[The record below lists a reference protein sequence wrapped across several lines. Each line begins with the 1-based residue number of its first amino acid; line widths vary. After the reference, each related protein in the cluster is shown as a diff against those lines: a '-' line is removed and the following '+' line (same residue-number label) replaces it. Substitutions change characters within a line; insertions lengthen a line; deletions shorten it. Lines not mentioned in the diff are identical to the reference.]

1 MRNRFSLLTLLAA
14 FLILAPAAGAEA
26 QDCGNWRDPVLCQPE
41 LQKTDA
47 DRRWDRFDPNRTL
60 EIPPSTDI
68 EIELRGRDQDGRT
81 FPQYRIVLGYD
92 DRDCGSVLEIEDR
105 GEGRISL
112 RARRSDG
119 RCRLELFAP
128 GNMNFSWRVDI
139 EVTAGARSGYTRPE
153 AEYIA
158 RALYRG
164 ILGREADAAGLSG
177 AVNEIQRGNLEN
189 QVASMLNSN
198 EFRQSIAAA
207 GPNDILDRFYQGI
220 FDRRADSDGV
230 RSFLDDVERR
240 RYTEVIMGLIRSPE
254 FEDRLS
260 RAR

>member
-1 MRNRFSLLTLLAA
+1 MRTRLLCLALLSTILLAG
-14 FLILAPAAGAEA
+14 PSAEASA
-26 QDCGNWRDPVLCQPE
+26 QDCGNWRDPVLCQVE

-60 EIPPSTDI
+60 EIPPNTDI
-68 EIELRGRDQDGRT
+68 EIELRGRDQSGRT
-81 FPQYRIVLGYD
+81 FPQYRLVLGYD
-92 DRDCGSVLEIEDR
+92 DRDCGSVLEVEDR

-128 GNMNFSWRVDI
+128 GNMNFSWRVDV
-139 EVTAGARSGYTRPE
+139 EVTAGARMGYSRAE
-153 AEYIA
+153 ADHIA

-164 ILGREADAAGLSG
+164 ILGREADAGGLSG

-189 QVASMLNSN
+189 QIDAMLNSN
-198 EFRQSIAAA
+198 EFRQSIASA
-207 GPNDILDRFYQGI
+207 GPSDILERFYRGLL
-220 FDRRADSDGV
+220 DRPADGDGV
-230 RSFLDDVERR
+230 RAFLGDVERR
-240 RYTEVIMGLIRSPE
+240 RYAEVVMGLIRSPE

-260 RAR
+260 RVR

>member
-1 MRNRFSLLTLLAA
+1 MRNRLFLLAMSA
-14 FLILAPAAGAEA
+14 ALVGLTPAAEA
-26 QDCGNWRDPVLCQPE
+26 RAQECGNWREPVLCQVE

-60 EIPPSTDI
+60 EIPPNTDI
-68 EIELRGRDQDGRT
+68 EIELRGRDQFGRT
-81 FPQYRIVLGYD
+81 FPQYRILLGYD

-128 GNMNFSWRVDI
+128 GNMNFSWRVDV
-139 EVTAGARSGYTRPE
+139 EVTAGARIGYSREE

-177 AVNEIQRGNLEN
+177 AVNEIQRGNLDN

-198 EFRQSIAAA
+198 EFRQSIATA
-207 GPNDILDRFYQGI
+207 GPNDILDRFYRGI
-220 FDRRADSDGV
+220 FDRSADSDGV
-230 RSFLDDVERR
+230 RTFLDDVERR

-254 FEDRLS
+254 FEDRLG
-260 RAR
+260 RVR